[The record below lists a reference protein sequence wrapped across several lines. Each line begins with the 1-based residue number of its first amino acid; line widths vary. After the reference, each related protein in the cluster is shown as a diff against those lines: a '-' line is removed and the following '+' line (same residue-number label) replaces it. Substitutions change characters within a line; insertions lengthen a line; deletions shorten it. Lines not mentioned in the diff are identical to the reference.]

1 MNSLPHSARALPA
14 APGRRRRL
22 VLGHRA
28 SRGVYAAVWSLPLA
42 LWQTLFFVL
51 PLGFLLVLT
60 FWVVQNYRL
69 QPDFS
74 LVNWID
80 VLGGAS
86 FWKTY
91 FRTVA
96 LALGSALVA
105 TVIAFPCAYALAFT
119 VSPAV
124 RRLGVLLLVTPFFT
138 SYLVRVYSWMSI
150 LSDHGALN
158 AVLKSLGVGAIS
170 VLNSAAGTLVGYLT
184 LCLPLAILI
193 QLMSLANV
201 DRSLIEAA
209 HNLRCPR
216 WRTVF
221 SVIIPSARVGIVVA
235 AVFTF
240 ILSFGDFVSPTYL
253 GGGNPPTLSILIT
266 DFTKSGQ
273 QWPRAAV
280 VAITMIVTLLAAV
293 SLALGFAYRGRGVR

>member
-1 MNSLPHSARALPA
+1 MLR
-14 APGRRRRL
+14 
-22 VLGHRA
+22 HRA
-28 SRGVYAAVWSLPLA
+28 GRGIYPAVWSLPLP

-51 PLGFLLVLT
+51 PLAFLLVLT

-74 LVNWID
+74 VVNWLE
-80 VLGGAS
+80 VLGAGH
-86 FWKTY
+86 FWETY
-91 FRTVA
+91 FRTVGF
-96 LALGSALVA
+96 ALGSALLA
-105 TVIAFPCAYALAFT
+105 TVVAFPCAYALAFT
-119 VSPAV
+119 VSPAM
-124 RRLGVLLLVTPFFT
+124 RRLAVLLLVTPFFT

-150 LSDHGALN
+150 LSDQGVLN
-158 AVLKSLGVGAIS
+158 AGLRSLGVGAIS
-170 VLNSAAGTLVGYLT
+170 VLNTAAGTLVGYLT

-193 QLMSLANV
+193 QLMSLANL

-216 WRTVF
+216 WRAVF
-221 SVIIPSARVGIVVA
+221 SVIVPSARVGIVVA

-293 SLALGFAYRGRGVR
+293 SLALSFAYKGRGVR